1 MDIYTQP
8 DRGLPTFN
16 IDHELIQWSGTQLFP
31 VALDTALPFIA
42 KTQEDRHRLEE
53 TGGALPLSPGRTL
66 QVNATEKQDL
76 REARKARE
84 IARS

>member
-8 DRGLPTFN
+8 DRGLPTFD
-16 IDHELIQWSGTQLFP
+16 IDHELIQWSETQFFP
-31 VALDTALPFIA
+31 VALDAALPFIA

-53 TGGALPLSPGRTL
+53 TGGALPLSPEHAFQLNT
-66 QVNATEKQDL
+66 TEKQDL

-84 IARS
+84 ITRL